1 MGAERVTAIL
11 PDTVKKVQRNV
22 LTSMINQDIMSHQEQ
37 KRIFQPLTTACDVQ
51 FRIHRLPGETGTT
64 LDTLTAGTQTTW
76 QLTARTETTMQLAAG
91 TQTAMQLAARTET
104 TRQLTAPSKAAGI
117 MLVALLL
124 LACNLL
130 PAQELLN
137 MDKAMEI
144 AMANS
149 PNMRQTELALV
160 RSQERLNAQRARLK
174 SQFAVTLN
182 PFEYQ
187 KTNRFDQQTSE
198 WFLNESASS
207 AGTFTVSQRF
217 LPTDG
222 TITLRN
228 QFSYDY
234 SFTESA
240 LAVDPVSR
248 TFNNRLNLSVS
259 QPIFT
264 YNRTKMELQTMELEY
279 ESALL
284 RYLLIRLSLER
295 DVAQEFYSVYSSQ
308 MRLSIAE
315 EELKNNMESYEII
328 RNKVEGGL
336 LALEE
341 LYQAEVN
348 LATSRSSVYNADLNL
363 QNRKDQ
369 FKVLIGM
376 LLEEEFVIITDVRAD
391 TVAVDQQMAIGHAL
405 SNRMELRQREIDIEN
420 ATFSLVQSRATNEFA
435 GSVTAS
441 LGVQS
446 NEERLENL
454 FDRPTSTP
462 SVGLTLNIPIFD
474 WGERKSEIRAAEA
487 SLKSAEIDYETE
499 QTDIRVNIRSV
510 VRSLK
515 NLENQ
520 IGIQRMTVENAQL
533 TYDINLER
541 YRNGDLT
548 SLDLGMYQNQL
559 SEAKMSLTNA
569 IIDYKVEL
577 LNLKIQT
584 LFDFEMQRPIIPEEL
599 SRPDTLK

>member
-1 MGAERVTAIL
+1 MQTIQWKL
-11 PDTVKKVQRNV
+11 P
-22 LTSMINQDIMSHQEQ
+22 
-37 KRIFQPLTTACDVQ
+37 A
-51 FRIHRLPGETGTT
+51 RL
-64 LDTLTAGTQTTW
+64 
-76 QLTARTETTMQLAAG
+76 
-91 TQTAMQLAARTET
+91 
-104 TRQLTAPSKAAGI
+104 APFI
-117 MLVALLL
+117 LLL
-124 LACNLL
+124 IFGPQLR
-130 PAQELLN
+130 AQELLN
-137 MDKAMEI
+137 MDRAMEI

-149 PNMRQTELALV
+149 PNMKQSELSLV

-174 SQFAVTLN
+174 SQFALTLD
-182 PFEYQ
+182 PFEYE

-207 AGTFTVSQRF
+207 AGTFTVSQNI

-228 QFSYDY
+228 RFSYDY

-248 TFNNRLNLSVS
+248 TFNNRLNLAIT

-264 YNRTKMELQTMELEY
+264 YNRTKMALETMELEY

-284 RYLLIRLSLER
+284 RYLLIKLSLER

-315 EELKNNMESYEII
+315 EELKNNEESYGII
-328 RNKVEGGL
+328 KNKVDGGL

-348 LATSRSSVYNADLNL
+348 LATSRSSVYNAELNL

-376 LLEEEFVIITDVRAD
+376 ELEEDFMIMTTVAAD
-391 TVAVDQQMAIGHAL
+391 TVEVDQDMAIEHAL
-405 SNRMELRQREIDIEN
+405 SNRMELRQREIDLEN
-420 ATFSLVQSRATNEFA
+420 ANFSLIQSKAVNEFA
-435 GSVTAS
+435 GSITAS

-446 NEERLENL
+446 NEERIENL
-454 FDRPTSTP
+454 FEKPTSTP
-462 SVGLTLNIPIFD
+462 NVGLTLNIPIFD
-474 WGERKSEIRAAEA
+474 WGERKSEIKAAEA
-487 SLKSAEIDYETE
+487 SLQSARIDYEVE

-520 IGIQRMTVENAQL
+520 IEIQRKTVENAQL
-533 TYDINLER
+533 TYDLNLER
-541 YRNGDLT
+541 YRNGDLP
-548 SLDLGMYQNQL
+548 SLDSPMP
-559 SEAKMSLTNA
+559 S
-569 IIDYKVEL
+569 
-577 LNLKIQT
+577 
-584 LFDFEMQRPIIPEEL
+584 
-599 SRPDTLK
+599 